1 MTMAT
6 PISAD
11 RIERALFKVAAM
23 LDVDSGVA
31 PILERLEQ
39 ELTEARARECGETD
53 VQRRARALLAQR
65 ARPASKSRTWANE
78 APAP

>member
-1 MTMAT
+1 MTVAT

-11 RIERALFKVAAM
+11 RIERALIKVAAM
-23 LDVDSGVA
+23 LEVDPGVA
-31 PILERLEQ
+31 PIFERLET
-39 ELTEARARECGETD
+39 ELAEARARECGETD

-65 ARPASKSRTWANE
+65 ARPASKSRTWVSV

>member
-1 MTMAT
+1 MNLAT

-11 RIERALFKVAAM
+11 RIERALLKVAAM
-23 LDVDSGVA
+23 LEADAGVA
-31 PILERLEQ
+31 PVFERLER
-39 ELTEARARECGETD
+39 ELAHARALESGETD

-65 ARPASKSRTWANE
+65 AKAASKSRTWASE

>member
-1 MTMAT
+1 MTLAT

-11 RIERALFKVAAM
+11 RIERALLKVAAM
-23 LDVDSGVA
+23 LEVDAGVA
-31 PILERLEQ
+31 PVFERLEA
-39 ELTEARARECGETD
+39 ELAEARAREGGGTD

-65 ARPASKSRTWANE
+65 AKPFSKSRTWASD